1 MKTVLLAL
9 AIFGLAAVG
18 LPTAQSLRYTAYKT
32 KVSFFEA
39 WQQCLAKGGSLAS
52 IELARQKEVVVAAM
66 KKAGASDGWWIS
78 GTYVG
83 LEGSWI
89 WLSNNKPVGSIKG
102 FVNFA
107 PGEPNHLST
116 NGENCLITYNDGT
129 WNDVDCGKTYYYIC
143 QSHST

>member
-1 MKTVLLAL
+1 
-9 AIFGLAAVG
+9 
-18 LPTAQSLRYTAYKT
+18 
-32 KVSFFEA
+32 
-39 WQQCLAKGGSLAS
+39 
-52 IELARQKEVVVAAM
+52 M

-78 GTYVG
+78 GTDVG

-129 WNDVDCGKTYYYIC
+129 WNDVDC
-143 QSHST
+143 